1 MTNINQ
7 NFNFQCDKCDKNIVI
22 NLSCTDDSVFQSIII
37 VIKQIRII
45 CEACSQCAV
54 VSVDDNDSRQTH
66 IDKLHLESLK
76 ILMSE
81 MVDQRM
87 DAKIEWTHAQN
98 IRALMSTFD
107 LHCDELDSQLNNPN
121 KAVMSNNAMWVVLPY
136 HVCELIRD
144 ALTKEMNIP
153 QNKL

>member
-1 MTNINQ
+1 MSKYHEQNISILCESCKKTYDCSILIEDEHI
-7 NFNFQCDKCDKNIVI
+7 CDDIKNI
-22 NLSCTDDSVFQSIII
+22 LTR
-37 VIKQIRII
+37 IKFN
-45 CEACSQCAV
+45 CSQC
-54 VSVDDNDSRQTH
+54 SVLVASNNDSRQTH

-144 ALTKEMNIP
+144 TLTKEMNIP
-153 QNKL
+153 QNQL